1 MRFVGAAGA
10 AVIWW
15 TGAIGGTR
23 GARTALHAYRGRIV
37 EGAAR
42 DALLWVRQDAVIWWT
57 GAIGGTRGARTALH
71 AHRGRI
77 V

>member
-42 DALLWVRQDAVIWWT
+42 DALLWVRQEP
-57 GAIGGTRGARTALH
+57 R
-71 AHRGRI
+71 
-77 V
+77 